1 MGTGKLALG
10 TQPYLTEQMSAL
22 CFDYNP
28 TPLLALMV
36 AETEAV

>member
-10 TQPYLTEQMSAL
+10 SQPYLTEQVSAL
-22 CFDYNP
+22 SFDYIP